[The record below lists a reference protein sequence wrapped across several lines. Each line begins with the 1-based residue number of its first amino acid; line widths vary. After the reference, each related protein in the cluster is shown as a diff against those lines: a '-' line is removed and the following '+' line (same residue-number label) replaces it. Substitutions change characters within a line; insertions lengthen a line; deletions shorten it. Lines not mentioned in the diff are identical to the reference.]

1 MKNNHIILNSIIKN
15 TAVALLTLV
24 ACTANLQAQGLIVY
38 KTDGSTIK
46 LPAEEVQRIA
56 AYDYGEDPVTPGGD
70 TGEAPAGAK
79 AVDLGL
85 PSGTK
90 WANMNIGATSPQESG
105 LYFAWGETTGYTSDT
120 TDGRLFDW
128 ANYKWMADG
137 QSDWMYINKYQIADG
152 KTEACW
158 YEYDWDI
165 VDYKFIGDSLTVLE
179 VSDDAAAANWGGDW
193 RMPTIEDYQELLA
206 NCTSEWI
213 TVGNVSGRK
222 FTSKVN
228 GNAIFFPA
236 AGYRDGGS
244 LDYVGARGFYWSASL
259 STSYSSRGRYL
270 YFYSGDVST
279 GYGNRYFGQS
289 VRAVLRN

>member
-1 MKNNHIILNSIIKN
+1 MKKSMILAAVLTVMGAA
-15 TAVALLTLV
+15 TAL
-24 ACTANLQAQGLIVY
+24 AQGIVVN
-38 KTDGSTIK
+38 KTDGSK
-46 LPAEEVQRIA
+46 VYFKASEVVSVTT
-56 AYDYGEDPVTPGGD
+56 YGYGEEPH
-70 TGEAPAGAK
+70 APAGAE

-90 WANMNIGATSPQESG
+90 WANMNVGAEKPEDYG

-120 TDGRLFDW
+120 TDGRLFNW
-128 ANYKWMADG
+128 ADYKWMAEG
-137 QSDWMYINKYQIADG
+137 QSDWKYINKYQIADG

-165 VDYKFIGDSLTVLE
+165 VDYKFVGDSLTVLE
-179 VSDDAAAANWGGDW
+179 VADDAAAANWGGDW
-193 RMPTIEDYQELLA
+193 RMPTEADFQELLA

-228 GNAIFFPA
+228 GNAVFFPA
-236 AGYRDGGS
+236 AGCRYDGS
-244 LDYVGARGFYWSASL
+244 LYDLGSLGRYWSASL
-259 STSYSSRGRYL
+259 SAGYSDSGRRL
-270 YFYSGDVST
+270 DFNSGDVDTSSG
-279 GYGNRYFGQS
+279 GYRCYGRS